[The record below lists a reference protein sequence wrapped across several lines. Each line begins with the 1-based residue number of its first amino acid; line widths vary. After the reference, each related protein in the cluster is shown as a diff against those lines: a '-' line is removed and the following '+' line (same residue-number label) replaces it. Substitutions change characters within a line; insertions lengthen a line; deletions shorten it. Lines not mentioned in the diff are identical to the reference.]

1 MSRCQIAA
9 PGLHF
14 SRTLLVFHVPVT
26 CISKAFT
33 FFELK
38 KGHTSDRG
46 ATMNLKQAGLDFLE
60 GYFSTHDRR
69 KKTRA
74 AYAIDLK
81 QFLGFPNWTAFLE
94 QQ

>member
-1 MSRCQIAA
+1 MPRLIGPEIATGSVSTFWKAISRRMI
-9 PGLHF
+9 
-14 SRTLLVFHVPVT
+14 
-26 CISKAFT
+26 
-33 FFELK
+33 
-38 KGHTSDRG
+38 D
-46 ATMNLKQAGLDFLE
+46 
-60 GYFSTHDRR
+60 R

>member
-1 MSRCQIAA
+1 
-9 PGLHF
+9 
-14 SRTLLVFHVPVT
+14 
-26 CISKAFT
+26 
-33 FFELK
+33 
-38 KGHTSDRG
+38 
-46 ATMNLKQAGLDFLE
+46 MNLKQAGLDILE

-94 QQ
+94 QQLDPYTRHTGQLAQAWILPLAPLRV